1 MLLELLGRDEEAFL
15 VRAFYCVFQVAA
27 VGRTK
32 FGVVYG
38 CKLALALLPLDEILA
53 DRL

>member
-1 MLLELLGRDEEAFL
+1 MLLELLGRDVEALL
-15 VRAFYCVFQVAA
+15 VWAFYFIQVAA

-32 FGVVYG
+32 FGVGYG